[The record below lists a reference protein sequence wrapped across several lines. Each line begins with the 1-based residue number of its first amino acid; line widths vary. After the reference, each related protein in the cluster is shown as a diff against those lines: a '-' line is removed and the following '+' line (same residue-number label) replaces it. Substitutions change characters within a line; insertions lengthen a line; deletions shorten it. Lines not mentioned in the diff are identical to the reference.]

1 MPCAFARMEPSLLSV
16 GRSRPTE
23 VKIRETEG
31 GELQLQGEE
40 GREEK
45 RERCNNKWRSI
56 SPTLL
61 KTVGHVLTTRDS
73 VGES

>member
-45 RERCNNKWRSI
+45 RERDAIINGA
-56 SPTLL
+56 PLVPL
-61 KTVGHVLTTRDS
+61 Y
-73 VGES
+73 

>member
-1 MPCAFARMEPSLLSV
+1 MMKITLDAVRVRANGTTVDV

-40 GREEK
+40 GREEE
-45 RERCNNKWRSI
+45 REMQ
-56 SPTLL
+56 
-61 KTVGHVLTTRDS
+61 
-73 VGES
+73 